1 MIDQSKNN
9 LKTIQKM
16 KKLFTLLFAGFVL
29 AACNDVQNSNE
40 KVSTKEDLKPT
51 VIGSAYMEDRSVNPI
66 TGGDLNT
73 EQVWLDYVQAH
84 NDKNLE
90 KIAEL
95 NHPEWEGFLPDGR
108 TLKGTDA
115 QMELLKTWFETS
127 NPSWEVQ
134 WMITNDSKNEK
145 GEMTHWL
152 TTGNT
157 YTDTDA
163 DGNEVLEH
171 HIHDME
177 FVDGKIKKINVYSR
191 AKTME

>member
-1 MIDQSKNN
+1 MNDQSKNN

-115 QMELLKTWFETS
+115 QIELLKTWFETS
-127 NPSWEVQ
+127 NPKWEVQ

-177 FVDGKIKKINVYSR
+177 FVYGKIKKINVYSR

>member
-1 MIDQSKNN
+1 
-9 LKTIQKM
+9 M
-16 KKLFTLLFAGFVL
+16 KKLLTLLLAAFVFT
-29 AACNDVQNSNE
+29 ACNDAKKNDGQKQPMNVELGVNDDDPNA
-40 KVSTKEDLKPT
+40 PPPPPA
-51 VIGSAYMEDRSVNPI
+51 VIGSAYMEDRSVSLI

-73 EQVWLDYVQAH
+73 EKVWLDYVQAH

-127 NPSWEVQ
+127 NPKWEVQ

-157 YTDTDA
+157 YTDSDA
-163 DGNEVLEH
+163 DGNEILEH
-171 HIHDME
+171 HIHDMQ

>member
-1 MIDQSKNN
+1 
-9 LKTIQKM
+9 M
-16 KKLFTLLFAGFVL
+16 KKLFTILLAAFVFT
-29 AACNDVQNSNE
+29 ACNDAQNSNE
-40 KVSTKEDLKPT
+40 KASTKEDLKPA

-127 NPSWEVQ
+127 NPKWEVQ

-163 DGNEVLEH
+163 DGNEILEH
-171 HIHDME
+171 HIHDMQ

>member
-1 MIDQSKNN
+1 
-9 LKTIQKM
+9 M
-16 KKLFTLLFAGFVL
+16 KKLLTLLL
-29 AACNDVQNSNE
+29 AAFLFTACNDAKKNDGEASKN
-40 KVSTKEDLKPT
+40 EDLKPT
-51 VIGSAYMEDRSVNPI
+51 VIGSAYMEDRSVSLI

-73 EQVWLDYVQAH
+73 EKVWLDYVQAH

-127 NPSWEVQ
+127 NPKWEVQ

-157 YTDTDA
+157 YTDSDA
-163 DGNEVLEH
+163 DGNEILEH
-171 HIHDME
+171 HIHDMQ

>member
-1 MIDQSKNN
+1 
-9 LKTIQKM
+9 M

-73 EQVWLDYVQAH
+73 EQVWLDYVQAN

-95 NHPEWEGFLPDGR
+95 NHPEWEGFLPD
-108 TLKGTDA
+108 
-115 QMELLKTWFETS
+115 
-127 NPSWEVQ
+127 
-134 WMITNDSKNEK
+134 
-145 GEMTHWL
+145 
-152 TTGNT
+152 
-157 YTDTDA
+157 
-163 DGNEVLEH
+163 
-171 HIHDME
+171 
-177 FVDGKIKKINVYSR
+177 
-191 AKTME
+191 

>member
-1 MIDQSKNN
+1 
-9 LKTIQKM
+9 M
-16 KKLFTLLFAGFVL
+16 KKLFTILLAAFVFT
-29 AACNDVQNSNE
+29 ACNDAQNSNE
-40 KVSTKEDLKPT
+40 KASTKEDLKPA

-95 NHPEWEGFLPDGR
+95 THPEWEGFLPDGR

-127 NPSWEVQ
+127 NPKWEVQ

>member
-1 MIDQSKNN
+1 
-9 LKTIQKM
+9 M
-16 KKLFTLLFAGFVL
+16 KKLLTLLLAAFVL
-29 AACNDVQNSNE
+29 TACNDVKKND
-40 KVSTKEDLKPT
+40 DLKPPMKVELGVNDDDPNAPPPPPA

-157 YTDTDA
+157 YTDTDV

>member
-1 MIDQSKNN
+1 MNDQSKNN

>member
-1 MIDQSKNN
+1 
-9 LKTIQKM
+9 M
-16 KKLFTLLFAGFVL
+16 KKLLTLLLAAFVFI
-29 AACNDVQNSNE
+29 ACNDVKKNDAQKQPMNVELGVNN
-40 KVSTKEDLKPT
+40 DDPDAPPPPPA
-51 VIGSAYMEDRSVNPI
+51 VIGSAFMEDRSVNPI

-127 NPSWEVQ
+127 NPKWEVQ

-157 YTDTDA
+157 YTDIDA

>member
-1 MIDQSKNN
+1 MNDQSKNN

-29 AACNDVQNSNE
+29 AACNDAQNSNE

-163 DGNEVLEH
+163 DGNEGLEH

>member
-1 MIDQSKNN
+1 
-9 LKTIQKM
+9 M
-16 KKLFTLLFAGFVL
+16 KKLLTLLLAAFVFT
-29 AACNDVQNSNE
+29 ACNDAKKNDDQKPPMNVELGVNDDDPNAPPPP
-40 KVSTKEDLKPT
+40 PT
-51 VIGSAYMEDRSVNPI
+51 VIGSAYMEDRSVSLI

-73 EQVWLDYVQAH
+73 EKVWLDYVQAH

-127 NPSWEVQ
+127 NPKWEVQ

-157 YTDTDA
+157 YTDSDA
-163 DGNEVLEH
+163 DGNEILEH
-171 HIHDME
+171 HIHDMQ

>member
-1 MIDQSKNN
+1 M
-9 LKTIQKM
+9 
-16 KKLFTLLFAGFVL
+16 
-29 AACNDVQNSNE
+29 
-40 KVSTKEDLKPT
+40 
-51 VIGSAYMEDRSVNPI
+51 
-66 TGGDLNT
+66 
-73 EQVWLDYVQAH
+73 
-84 NDKNLE
+84 
-90 KIAEL
+90 
-95 NHPEWEGFLPDGR
+95 PDGR

-157 YTDTDA
+157 YTDTDT

>member
-1 MIDQSKNN
+1 MNDQSKNN

-115 QMELLKTWFETS
+115 QIELLKTWFETS

>member
-1 MIDQSKNN
+1 MNDQSKNN

-115 QMELLKTWFETS
+115 QIELLKTWFETS
-127 NPSWEVQ
+127 NPKWEVQ

>member
-1 MIDQSKNN
+1 
-9 LKTIQKM
+9 M
-16 KKLFTLLFAGFVL
+16 KKLLTLLLAAFVFT
-29 AACNDVQNSNE
+29 ACNDVKKNDGQKQPMNVELGVN
-40 KVSTKEDLKPT
+40 DDDPNAPPPQPA
-51 VIGSAYMEDRSVNPI
+51 VIGSSYMEDRSVSLI

-73 EQVWLDYVQAH
+73 EKVWLDYVQAH

-127 NPSWEVQ
+127 NPKWEVQ

-157 YTDTDA
+157 YTDSDA
-163 DGNEVLEH
+163 DGNEILEH
-171 HIHDME
+171 HIHDMQ

>member
-1 MIDQSKNN
+1 MNDQSKNN

-73 EQVWLDYVQAH
+73 EQVLLDYVQAH

>member
-1 MIDQSKNN
+1 LIDQSKNN

-29 AACNDVQNSNE
+29 AACNDAQNSNE

-115 QMELLKTWFETS
+115 QIELLKTWFETS

>member
-73 EQVWLDYVQAH
+73 EQVLLDYVQAH

-95 NHPEWEGFLPDGR
+95 NHPEWEGFLPDGI